1 MRALG
6 SGSVCVR
13 VWVRRVGA
21 RLTLLSSLFLL
32 FLPHVRSFSSRRLYG
47 WWSNLGEMRWSVER
61 QVDTLRHLIAP
72 TSHAN
77 ALKMA
82 DHAAAPSSAA
92 SPSADTSAATAPL
105 TASPYS
111 TPLLLSRLRDS
122 LQPHKQRVVDAWQRQ
137 KDKLMSKL

>member
-1 MRALG
+1 
-6 SGSVCVR
+6 
-13 VWVRRVGA
+13 
-21 RLTLLSSLFLL
+21 
-32 FLPHVRSFSSRRLYG
+32 
-47 WWSNLGEMRWSVER
+47 MRWSVER

-77 ALKMA
+77 ALKQP
-82 DHAAAPSSAA
+82 DHPAAPSSAA
-92 SPSADTSAATAPL
+92 SPSADASAATAPL